1 MILVDKI
8 KVINTKKGDKMSFIT
23 GSDETGTMDFTLFPK
38 VYRMYE
44 MIEKG
49 DLLKI
54 RGNVEKRLDQYQV
67 IVQKIKYLKERDE
80 DDEQKK

>member
-1 MILVDKI
+1 MA
-8 KVINTKKGDKMSFIT
+8 FIT

>member
-1 MILVDKI
+1 MKLVRWIL
-8 KVINTKKGDKMSFIT
+8 
-23 GSDETGTMDFTLFPK
+23 